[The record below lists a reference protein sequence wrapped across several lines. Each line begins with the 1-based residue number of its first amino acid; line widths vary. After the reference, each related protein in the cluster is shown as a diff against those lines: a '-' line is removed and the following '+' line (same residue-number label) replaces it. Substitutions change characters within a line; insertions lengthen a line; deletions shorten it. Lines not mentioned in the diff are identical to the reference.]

1 MSWLFVVISIF
12 ITVLLVVFMKIFSV
26 KIVKGISKEEKEKLI
41 FMAKGSLEKINSLLE
56 GNKDCASKLQLN
68 TVTTQF
74 NEVSRELSLEKEKL
88 QGLEGELKVFQK
100 KIDEKELIQQE
111 LKSSKEEDEKELEKL
126 LAYYNGI
133 SEEARKT
140 EKELADQILS
150 LDKQRENSELTSSQS
165 NFLENLNE
173 TLEES
178 AENLRTLITEH
189 EQMVNRLTEIKQQL
203 EDLENE
209 YLKLVN
215 KQLSE

>member
-126 LAYYNGI
+126 LADYNGI

-140 EKELADQILS
+140 EKKLADQILS

>member
-126 LAYYNGI
+126 LADYNGI

-150 LDKQRENSELTSSQS
+150 LDKQRENSELTSPQS